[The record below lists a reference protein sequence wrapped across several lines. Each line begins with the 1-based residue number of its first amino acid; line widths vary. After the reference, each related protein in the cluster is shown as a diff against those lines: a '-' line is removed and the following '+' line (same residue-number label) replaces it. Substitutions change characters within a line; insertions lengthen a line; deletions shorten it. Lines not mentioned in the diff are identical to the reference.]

1 MYLQQMKYGVFK
13 RKEKNFVFFEGNTKI
28 MMEYEIFLIE

>member
-13 RKEKNFVFFEGNTKI
+13 RKEKNLVFLKGNTKI